1 MSGVPHVH
9 LVGSV
14 PLGDAE
20 RVFRTLGGRL
30 GPHLKRL
37 PDGETGKRT
46 EWIRFI
52 QAMLST
58 HPDMEVDTATPPLQ
72 WRQWDGVLLR
82 EIHRVKFKEGVDLA
96 AVSFEL
102 GYAADAIA
110 SFKTFDKLQREG
122 AIGQDV
128 RFQVSLPTPLAP
140 GYNYVSPR
148 AQRDFVPVFER
159 ALKREVDAIAAALP
173 HDRLA
178 VQWDVCQE
186 VLMYEGFYPERP
198 ADYKDQ
204 ILSQLARVGAMVPR
218 DIELGYHLCYGSPK
232 DEHIVQPKDMAI
244 MVEMTNGIF
253 ARAKRPVDFVHL
265 PVPRNR
271 MDDGF
276 FAPLR
281 GLALPEDCE
290 LILGLVHEGDEA
302 GNRIRLEKARA
313 IKPVAG
319 VGTECGWGRKD
330 PRRVPGLVEAHV
342 ATVRNG

>member
-1 MSGVPHVH
+1 MTHVH

-14 PLGDAE
+14 PLNDAE
-20 RVFRTLGGRL
+20 KVFRTLGGAL
-30 GPHLKRL
+30 GAHLKRL
-37 PDGETGKRT
+37 PDGETGKRA

-52 QAMLST
+52 QHMLSS
-58 HPDMEVDTATPPLQ
+58 HPDMEVDKAAPPLQ
-72 WRQWDGVLLR
+72 WRQWDGLLLR
-82 EIHRVKFKEGVDLA
+82 EIARVKFKDGIDPAKVNFD
-96 AVSFEL
+96 L

-110 SFKTFDKLQREG
+110 SFKTFEKLQREG
-122 AIGQDV
+122 AIGKEV
-128 RFQVSLPTPLAP
+128 KFQISLPTPLAP

-148 AQRDFVPVFER
+148 AQRDFVPAFER
-159 ALKREVDAIAAALP
+159 ALKREIDTIAAALP

-198 ADYKDQ
+198 ADYRDQ
-204 ILSQLARVGAMVPR
+204 ILSQLARVGAMVPN
-218 DIELGYHLCYGSPK
+218 DVELGYHLCYGSPK

-253 ARAKRPVDFVHL
+253 ARAMRPVDFIHL

-271 MDDGF
+271 QDDSF

-290 LILGLVHEGDEA
+290 LILGLIHEGDES

-313 IKPVAG
+313 IKPIAG

-330 PRRVPGLVEAHV
+330 AGSVPRLLDAHV
-342 ATVRNG
+342 AAVKAG